1 MKGFAKIVLAT
12 LFVSLVFTLQGCG
25 CDEGAAKKCGK
36 PTCKE
41 QTGCLNDAGCCDY
54 EQDGAKMKE
63 LMKAACTLQGAASG
77 DNKCA

>member
-1 MKGFAKIVLAT
+1 MNFARSMLAALLCFIVTNLM
-12 LFVSLVFTLQGCG
+12 GCG

-41 QTGCLNDAGCCDY
+41 QTACLDDASCCDY